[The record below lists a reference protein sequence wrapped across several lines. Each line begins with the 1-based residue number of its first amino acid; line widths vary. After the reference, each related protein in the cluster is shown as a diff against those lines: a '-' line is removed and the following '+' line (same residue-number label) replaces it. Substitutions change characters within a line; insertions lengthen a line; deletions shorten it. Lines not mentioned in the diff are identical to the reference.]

1 MHEVLDEEERQ
12 YRIARDRIVDQWVA
26 RRITRA
32 EKRRQ
37 IAELNLFRSGK
48 RPEPERVLV
57 PATSPSYQDDEP
69 ERYWWQ
75 DD

>member
-12 YRIARDRIVDQWVA
+12 YRLARDRIVDEWVNH
-26 RRITRA
+26 RITRA

-57 PATSPSYQDDEP
+57 PASPPYQE
-69 ERYWWQ
+69 EEQEEFWWQ
-75 DD
+75 R